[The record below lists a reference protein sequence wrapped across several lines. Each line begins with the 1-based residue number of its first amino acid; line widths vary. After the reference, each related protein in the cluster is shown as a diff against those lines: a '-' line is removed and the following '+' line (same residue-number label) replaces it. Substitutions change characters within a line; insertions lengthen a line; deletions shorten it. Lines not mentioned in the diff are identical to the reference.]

1 MKVNLEA
8 NPVLYA
14 GLTQVLKRGTA
25 RILEETENGIF
36 LLDTVSSGVM
46 LAVEN
51 VEIGKEWLRKHSD
64 LHSTLFSVFDRE
76 LVGFI
81 RAEYGLTEVLDCYQA
96 FYPLNTP
103 PTYGKN
109 LQIRCATQQ
118 DLPIVLAHY
127 DKLSEAELK
136 QIIAQGNLFL
146 AFHNG
151 KAVGFVGE
159 HLEGSMGLL
168 EVFPDCRRQ
177 GYGAELES
185 FMISRMLERGLLPY
199 CQVEVDN
206 EKSLAL
212 QRKLGMTLS
221 RENIYWVF

>member
-1 MKVNLEA
+1 MNLET

-14 GLTQVLKRGTA
+14 GLIQIRKRGTA
-25 RILEETENGIF
+25 EILEETENGIF
-36 LLDTVSSGVM
+36 LLDTVSNGVM

-51 VEIGKEWLRKHSD
+51 IETGKEWLRKHSD

-76 LVGFI
+76 LVDFI

-103 PTYGKN
+103 PTYRKN
-109 LQIRCATQQ
+109 LQIQCATQQ
-118 DLPIVLAHY
+118 DFPIILAHY
-127 DKLSEAELK
+127 DKLSETEL
-136 QIIAQGNLFL
+136 QQVITRGNLFL

-151 KAVGFVGE
+151 EAVGFVGE

-199 CQVEVDN
+199 CQVETDN

-212 QRKLGMTLS
+212 QRKLGMTVS
-221 RENIYWVF
+221 REKGYWVF

>member
-1 MKVNLEA
+1 MNLET

-14 GLTQVLKRGTA
+14 GLIQIRKRGTA
-25 RILEETENGIF
+25 EILEETENGIF
-36 LLDTVSSGVM
+36 LLDTVSNGVM

-51 VEIGKEWLRKHSD
+51 IETGKEWLRKHSD

-76 LVGFI
+76 LVDFI

-103 PTYGKN
+103 PTYRKN
-109 LQIRCATQQ
+109 LQIQCATQQ
-118 DLPIVLAHY
+118 DLPIILAHY
-127 DKLSEAELK
+127 DKLSETEL
-136 QIIAQGNLFL
+136 QQVITRGNLFL

-151 KAVGFVGE
+151 EAVGFVGE

-199 CQVEVDN
+199 CQVETDN

-212 QRKLGMTLS
+212 QRKLGMTVS
-221 RENIYWVF
+221 REKVYWVF

>member
-1 MKVNLEA
+1 MNLET

-14 GLTQVLKRGTA
+14 GLIQIRKRGTA
-25 RILEETENGIF
+25 EILEETENGIF
-36 LLDTVSSGVM
+36 LLDTISNGVM

-51 VEIGKEWLRKHSD
+51 VETGRQWLRKHSD
-64 LHSTLFSVFDRE
+64 LHYTLLSVFDRE
-76 LVGFI
+76 LVDFI

-96 FYPLNTP
+96 LYPLNTP
-103 PTYGKN
+103 PVCEKK
-109 LQIRCATQQ
+109 LQIRCGTQQ
-118 DLPIVLAHY
+118 ELPIVLAHY

-136 QIIAQGNLFL
+136 QIIARGNLFL

-151 KAVGFVGE
+151 EAVGFVGE

-185 FMISRMLERGLLPY
+185 FMIGRMLERGLLPY

-212 QRKLGMTLS
+212 QRKLGMTVS
-221 RENIYWVF
+221 REKVYWVF

>member
-1 MKVNLEA
+1 MNLET

-14 GLTQVLKRGTA
+14 GLIQIHKRGTA
-25 RILEETENGIF
+25 EILEETENGIF
-36 LLDTVSSGVM
+36 LLDTVSNGVM

-51 VEIGKEWLRKHSD
+51 IETGRQWLRKHSD

-76 LVGFI
+76 LVDFI

-96 FYPLNTP
+96 VYPLKTP
-103 PTYGKN
+103 PACGKK

-118 DLPIVLAHY
+118 DLPIILAHY
-127 DKLSEAELK
+127 GKLSEAELK
-136 QIIAQGNLFL
+136 QVIAHGNLFL

-151 KAVGFVGE
+151 EAVGFVGE

-168 EVFPDCRRQ
+168 DVLPDCRRQ

-199 CQVEVDN
+199 CQVEVDS

-212 QRKLGMTLS
+212 QRKLGMMVST
-221 RENIYWVF
+221 EKVYWVF

>member
-1 MKVNLEA
+1 MNLET

-14 GLTQVLKRGTA
+14 GLIQIRKRGTSE
-25 RILEETENGIF
+25 ILEETENGIF

-51 VEIGKEWLRKHSD
+51 DETGRQWLRKHSD
-64 LHSTLFSVFDRE
+64 LHYTLLSVFDRE
-76 LVGFI
+76 LVDFF

-96 FYPLNTP
+96 LYPLNTP
-103 PTYGKN
+103 PACGKK
-109 LQIRCATQQ
+109 LQIRCAAQQ
-118 DLPIVLAHY
+118 DLPIIMTHY

-136 QIIAQGNLFL
+136 QVIVRGNLFL

-151 KAVGFVGE
+151 DAVGFVGE

-199 CQVEVDN
+199 CQVEADN

-212 QRKLGMTLS
+212 QRKLGMTVS
-221 RENIYWVF
+221 REKVYWVF

>member
-1 MKVNLEA
+1 MNLET

-14 GLTQVLKRGTA
+14 GLIQIRKRGTA
-25 RILEETENGIF
+25 EILEETENGIF
-36 LLDTVSSGVM
+36 LLDTVSNGVM
-46 LAVEN
+46 LAVRN
-51 VEIGKEWLRKHSD
+51 VEMGKEWLRKHSD
-64 LHSTLFSVFDRE
+64 LHYTLLSVFDRE
-76 LVGFI
+76 LVDFI

-96 FYPLNTP
+96 LYPLNTP
-103 PTYGKN
+103 PVCEKK

-118 DLPIVLAHY
+118 ELPIVLAHY
-127 DKLSEAELK
+127 NKLSEAELK
-136 QIIAQGNLFL
+136 QIIARGNLFL

-151 KAVGFVGE
+151 EAVGFVGE

-168 EVFPDCRRQ
+168 DVFPDCLRQ

-199 CQVEVDN
+199 CQVEADN

-212 QRKLGMTLS
+212 QRKLGMTVS
-221 RENIYWVF
+221 REKGYWVF

>member
-1 MKVNLEA
+1 MNLET

-14 GLTQVLKRGTA
+14 GLIQILKRGTA
-25 RILEETENGIF
+25 EILEETENGIF
-36 LLDTVSSGVM
+36 LLDTVSNGVM

-51 VEIGKEWLRKHSD
+51 VETGKEWLRKHSD

-76 LVGFI
+76 LVDFI
-81 RAEYGLTEVLDCYQA
+81 RAEYGLTEVLDCYQS

-109 LQIRCATQQ
+109 LQIRCAAQQ
-118 DLPIVLAHY
+118 DLPLILAHY
-127 DKLSEAELK
+127 DKLNETELK
-136 QIIAQGNLFL
+136 QVITRGNLFL
-146 AFHNG
+146 AFHNEE
-151 KAVGFVGE
+151 AVGFVGE

-212 QRKLGMTLS
+212 QRKLGMTMS
-221 RENIYWVF
+221 REKVYWVF

>member
-1 MKVNLEA
+1 MNLET

-14 GLTQVLKRGTA
+14 SLIQIRKRGTSE
-25 RILEETENGIF
+25 ILEETENGIF
-36 LLDTVSSGVM
+36 LLDTISNGVM

-51 VEIGKEWLRKHSD
+51 IETGRQWLRKHSE
-64 LHSTLFSVFDRE
+64 LHYTLFSVFDRE
-76 LVGFI
+76 LVDFI

-96 FYPLNTP
+96 LYPLNTP
-103 PTYGKN
+103 PVCEKK

-118 DLPIVLAHY
+118 ELPIVLAHY
-127 DKLSEAELK
+127 DKLSEAEL
-136 QIIAQGNLFL
+136 QQVIARGNLFL

-151 KAVGFVGE
+151 EAVGFVGE

-185 FMISRMLERGLLPY
+185 FMIGRMLERGLLPY
-199 CQVEVDN
+199 CQVEADN

-212 QRKLGMTLS
+212 QRKLGMTVS
-221 RENIYWVF
+221 REKVYWVF

>member
-1 MKVNLEA
+1 MNLET

-14 GLTQVLKRGTA
+14 GLIQIRKRGTA
-25 RILEETENGIF
+25 EILEETENGIF
-36 LLDTVSSGVM
+36 LLDTVSNGVM
-46 LAVEN
+46 LAVGN
-51 VEIGKEWLRKHSD
+51 VETGMQWLRKHSS
-64 LHSTLFSVFDRE
+64 LHYSLLSVFNRE
-76 LVGFI
+76 LVDFI
-81 RAEYGLTEVLDCYQA
+81 QDEYGLTEVLDCYQA
-96 FYPLNTP
+96 VYPLKTP
-103 PTYGKN
+103 PVYDKTLK
-109 LQIRCATQQ
+109 IRCASQQ
-118 DLPIVLAHY
+118 DLPLILAHY

-136 QIIAQGNLFL
+136 QVIARENLFL

-151 KAVGFVGE
+151 EAVGFVGE

-168 EVFPDCRRQ
+168 EIFPAFRRK

-212 QRKLGMTLS
+212 QRKLGMTVS
-221 RENIYWVF
+221 REKVYWVF

>member
-1 MKVNLEA
+1 MNLET

-14 GLTQVLKRGTA
+14 GLIQIHKRGTA
-25 RILEETENGIF
+25 EILEETEKGIF
-36 LLDTVSSGVM
+36 LLDTVSNGVM
-46 LAVEN
+46 LAAEN
-51 VEIGKEWLRKHSD
+51 IETGKEWLRKHSD
-64 LHSTLFSVFDRE
+64 LHYTLLSVFDRE
-76 LVGFI
+76 LVDFI
-81 RAEYGLTEVLDCYQA
+81 RAEYGLTEVLGCYQA
-96 FYPLNTP
+96 VYPLKTP
-103 PTYGKN
+103 PACEKK

-118 DLPIVLAHY
+118 ELPIVLAHY

-136 QIIAQGNLFL
+136 QIIARGNLFL

-151 KAVGFVGE
+151 EAIGFVGE

-168 EVFPDCRRQ
+168 EVFPNCRRQ

-212 QRKLGMTLS
+212 QRKLGMTVS
-221 RENIYWVF
+221 SENIYWVF

>member
-1 MKVNLEA
+1 MNLET

-14 GLTQVLKRGTA
+14 GLIQIRKRGTA
-25 RILEETENGIF
+25 EILEETENGIF
-36 LLDTVSSGVM
+36 LLDTVSNGVM
-46 LAVEN
+46 LVVEN
-51 VEIGKEWLRKHSD
+51 VETGKEWLRKHSD
-64 LHSTLFSVFDRE
+64 LHYTLLSVFDRE
-76 LVGFI
+76 LVDFI

-96 FYPLNTP
+96 VYPLKTP
-103 PTYGKN
+103 PACGKK
-109 LQIRCATQQ
+109 LQIRCAAQQ
-118 DLPIVLAHY
+118 DLPIIMTHY
-127 DKLSEAELK
+127 DKLSEAEL
-136 QIIAQGNLFL
+136 QQVIARGNLFL

-151 KAVGFVGE
+151 DAVGFVGE

-212 QRKLGMTLS
+212 QRKLGMTVS
-221 RENIYWVF
+221 REKVYWVF

>member
-1 MKVNLEA
+1 MNLET

-14 GLTQVLKRGTA
+14 GLIQILKRGTA
-25 RILEETENGIF
+25 EILEETENGIF
-36 LLDTVSSGVM
+36 LLDSASNGVM

-51 VEIGKEWLRKHSD
+51 VETGRQWLRKHSD

-76 LVGFI
+76 IVDFI
-81 RAEYGLTEVLDCYQA
+81 QAEYGLTEVLDCYQA
-96 FYPLNTP
+96 VYPLNTP

-118 DLPIVLAHY
+118 ELPLILAHY
-127 DKLSEAELK
+127 DKLSETELK
-136 QIIAQGNLFL
+136 QVVTRGNLFL

-151 KAVGFVGE
+151 EAVGFVGE

-168 EVFPDCRRQ
+168 EVFHDCRRQ

-185 FMISRMLERGLLPY
+185 FMIGRMLERGLLPY
-199 CQVEVDN
+199 CQVEADN

-212 QRKLGMTLS
+212 QRKLGMTVS
-221 RENIYWVF
+221 REKVYWVF

>member
-1 MKVNLEA
+1 MNLET

-14 GLTQVLKRGTA
+14 GLIQIRKRGTSE
-25 RILEETENGIF
+25 ILEETENGIF
-36 LLDTVSSGVM
+36 LLDTISNGVM

-51 VEIGKEWLRKHSD
+51 IETGRQWLRKHSE
-64 LHSTLFSVFDRE
+64 LHYTLFSVFDRE
-76 LVGFI
+76 LVDFI

-96 FYPLNTP
+96 LYPLNTP
-103 PTYGKN
+103 PVCEKK

-118 DLPIVLAHY
+118 ELPIVLAHY
-127 DKLSEAELK
+127 DKLSEAEL
-136 QIIAQGNLFL
+136 QQVIARGNLFL

-151 KAVGFVGE
+151 EAVGFVGE

-185 FMISRMLERGLLPY
+185 FMIGRMFERGLLPY
-199 CQVEVDN
+199 CQVEADN

-212 QRKLGMTLS
+212 QRKLGMTVS
-221 RENIYWVF
+221 REKVYWVF

>member
-1 MKVNLEA
+1 MNLET

-14 GLTQVLKRGTA
+14 GLIQIHKRGTA
-25 RILEETENGIF
+25 EILEETENGIF
-36 LLDTVSSGVM
+36 LLDTVSNGVM

-51 VEIGKEWLRKHSD
+51 VETGRQWLRKHSD

-76 LVGFI
+76 LVDFI

-96 FYPLNTP
+96 LYPLNMP
-103 PTYGKN
+103 PVCEKK

-118 DLPIVLAHY
+118 ELPIVLAHY

-136 QIIAQGNLFL
+136 QIIARGNLFL

-151 KAVGFVGE
+151 ETVGFVGE

-168 EVFPDCRRQ
+168 EVFPGCRRQ

-185 FMISRMLERGLLPY
+185 FMIGRMLERGLLPY

-212 QRKLGMTLS
+212 QRKLGMTVS
-221 RENIYWVF
+221 REKVYWVF

>member
-1 MKVNLEA
+1 MNLET

-14 GLTQVLKRGTA
+14 GLIQIRKRGTA
-25 RILEETENGIF
+25 EILEETENGIF
-36 LLDTVSSGVM
+36 LLDTVSDGVM
-46 LAVEN
+46 LAGEN
-51 VEIGKEWLRKHSD
+51 VETGKEWLRKHSD
-64 LHSTLFSVFDRE
+64 LHYTLLSVFDRE
-76 LVGFI
+76 LVDFI

-96 FYPLNTP
+96 LYPLNTP
-103 PTYGKN
+103 PVCEKK

-118 DLPIVLAHY
+118 ELPIVLAHY

-168 EVFPDCRRQ
+168 EVLPDCRRQ

-185 FMISRMLERGLLPY
+185 FMIGRMLERGLLPY
-199 CQVEVDN
+199 CQVEADN
-206 EKSLAL
+206 EKSLVL
-212 QRKLGMTLS
+212 QRKLGMTVS
-221 RENIYWVF
+221 REKVYWVF

>member
-1 MKVNLEA
+1 MNLET

-14 GLTQVLKRGTA
+14 GLIQILKRGTA

-36 LLDTVSSGVM
+36 LLDTVSNGVM

-51 VEIGKEWLRKHSD
+51 IETGKEWLRKHSN

-76 LVGFI
+76 LVDFI

-96 FYPLNTP
+96 LYPLNTP
-103 PTYGKN
+103 PVYEKT
-109 LQIRCATQQ
+109 LHIRCAVQQ
-118 DLPIVLAHY
+118 DLPLILVHY
-127 DKLSEAELK
+127 DRLSETELK
-136 QIIAQGNLFL
+136 QVITRGNLFL

-151 KAVGFVGE
+151 DVVGFVGE

-168 EVFPDCRRQ
+168 EVFPNCRRQ

-185 FMISRMLERGLLPY
+185 FMISRMLDRGLLPY
-199 CQVEVDN
+199 CQVEADN

-212 QRKLGMTLS
+212 QRKLGMTVS
-221 RENIYWVF
+221 REKVYWVF

>member
-1 MKVNLEA
+1 MNLET

-14 GLTQVLKRGTA
+14 GLIQILKRGTA
-25 RILEETENGIF
+25 EILEETENGIF
-36 LLDTVSSGVM
+36 LLDTVSNGVM
-46 LAVEN
+46 LAGEN
-51 VEIGKEWLRKHSD
+51 IETGRQWLRKHSD

-76 LVGFI
+76 LVDFI

-96 FYPLNTP
+96 VYPLNTP
-103 PTYGKN
+103 LACEKN

-118 DLPIVLAHY
+118 DLPIILAHY
-127 DKLSEAELK
+127 GKLSETEL
-136 QIIAQGNLFL
+136 QQVITRGNLFL

-151 KAVGFVGE
+151 DAVGFVGE

-168 EVFPDCRRQ
+168 EVFPGCRRQ

-199 CQVEVDN
+199 CQVEVDS

-212 QRKLGMTLS
+212 QRKLGMMVST
-221 RENIYWVF
+221 EKVYWVF

>member
-1 MKVNLEA
+1 MNLET

-14 GLTQVLKRGTA
+14 GLIQIHKRGTA
-25 RILEETENGIF
+25 EILEETENGIF
-36 LLDTVSSGVM
+36 LLDTISNGVM

-51 VEIGKEWLRKHSD
+51 VETGKEWLRKHSD

-76 LVGFI
+76 LVDFI

-96 FYPLNTP
+96 LYPLNTP
-103 PTYGKN
+103 PVCEKK

-118 DLPIVLAHY
+118 ELPIVLAHY
-127 DKLSEAELK
+127 DKLNETEL
-136 QIIAQGNLFL
+136 QQVITRGNLFL
-146 AFHNG
+146 AFRNG

-185 FMISRMLERGLLPY
+185 FMISRMLDRGLLPY
-199 CQVEVDN
+199 CQVEADN

-212 QRKLGMTLS
+212 QRKLGMTVS
-221 RENIYWVF
+221 REKVYWVF

>member
-1 MKVNLEA
+1 MNLET

-14 GLTQVLKRGTA
+14 GLIQILKRGTA
-25 RILEETENGIF
+25 EILEETENGIF
-36 LLDTVSSGVM
+36 LLDTVSNGVM

-51 VEIGKEWLRKHSD
+51 IETGKEWLRKHSD

-76 LVGFI
+76 LVDFI

-96 FYPLNTP
+96 VYPLNTP
-103 PTYGKN
+103 LACEKN

-118 DLPIVLAHY
+118 DLPIILAHY
-127 DKLSEAELK
+127 GKLSEAELK
-136 QIIAQGNLFL
+136 QVIAHGNLFL

-151 KAVGFVGE
+151 EAVGFVGE

-185 FMISRMLERGLLPY
+185 FMIGRMLERGLLPY
-199 CQVEVDN
+199 CQVEADN

-212 QRKLGMTLS
+212 QRKLGLTVS
-221 RENIYWVF
+221 REKVYWVF